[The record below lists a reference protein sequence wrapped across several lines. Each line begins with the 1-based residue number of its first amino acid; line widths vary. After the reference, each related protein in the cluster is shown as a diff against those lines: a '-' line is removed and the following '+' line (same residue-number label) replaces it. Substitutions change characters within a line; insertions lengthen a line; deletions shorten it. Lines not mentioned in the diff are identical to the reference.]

1 MDDAYLASCSLQHL
15 RCLWSS
21 VGSGAQKLCLV
32 LNRVGLSPLVYCKKN
47 V

>member
-1 MDDAYLASCSLQHL
+1 VDDAYLACCSLQHL

-21 VGSGAQKLCLV
+21 VGSGAQKLYFV